1 MKISN
6 SVFFAEVEHLIS
18 LGQEVTVTV
27 VGTSMMPFLRNG
39 RDRVVL
45 VPFSEEELKRGAV
58 VLFRY
63 GGRHLL
69 HRIVRRTGDA
79 LEIQGDNVYTTEQAT
94 VADVVAVVREV
105 IRPSGHVIH
114 NGSVRWR
121 VIWVFSARRRGLRK
135 ILSAL
140 KRRMKNLK

>member
-6 SVFFAEVEHLIS
+6 SAFFAEVEHLIS
-18 LGQEVTVTV
+18 LGQEVTITV
-27 VGTSMMPFLRNG
+27 RGTSMTPFLHNG

-45 VPFSEEELKRGAV
+45 VPFSERELTRGTV

-63 GGRHLL
+63 KGRHLL
-69 HRIVRRTGDA
+69 HRIVRRTGEE

-94 VADVVAVVREV
+94 VADVVAVVRKV
-105 IRPSGHVIH
+105 IRPSGHIIH

-135 ILSAL
+135 LLSH
-140 KRRMKNLK
+140 MKHSVLGK